1 MQENVS
7 EVAASVGLKYQL
19 GETISGNTMLAH
31 RLALWAQEQG
41 DAQPFI
47 ESIYRGYFEQGKPI
61 FTVDEL
67 MPFVA
72 DAGLD
77 VAAAREML
85 ASDAYAT
92 RVADDQALAAQF
104 GASGVPF
111 FVIDRRYGISGA
123 QPPEVF
129 SQTLEQAASD

>member
-1 MQENVS
+1 
-7 EVAASVGLKYQL
+7 
-19 GETISGNTMLAH
+19 MLAH
-31 RLALWAQEQG
+31 RVAFWAQEQG

-77 VAAAREML
+77 VDAAREML